1 MKNRFSFFTII
12 VTIAALVLG
21 NLVVAT
27 HSGDACGSDWPIC
40 NGKIIPDITNYRVVI
55 EYSHRLFTTLLGLVI
70 LINAIIAWRKT
81 TDKAVKVISLL
92 SLVLLF
98 TQAMIGGMNVLL
110 GTPTGF
116 TTLDV
121 MFSLFLL
128 ISLIF
133 LHEGLQRG
141 TGNVKLNEVKKPLVI
156 GFSALMLEVLIG
168 ALFKHF
174 QLSKLLFEVRNTN
187 VELANFT
194 YVIHGLLGMIALFFI
209 GYAVFLALRFNVM
222 RKSALLLILLSIL
235 TTFGGFVVKTEEL
248 SPVTSS
254 VHMILS
260 ILTVALLS
268 RMTAVSYFNQ
278 KKKARQI

>member
-1 MKNRFSFFTII
+1 MKNKFSFFTII

-40 NGKIIPDITNYRVVI
+40 NGKIIPDITNYRIVI

-81 TDKAVKVISLL
+81 TDKAVKGIAVL

-98 TQAMIGGMNVLL
+98 TQAMVGAMNVLL

-141 TGNVKLNEVKKPLVI
+141 DGILKLNEVKRPLMI
-156 GFSALMLEVLIG
+156 GFSAVMLEVLVG

-174 QLSKLLFEVRNTN
+174 QLSQLLFEVRNTD
-187 VELANFT
+187 VALANVT
-194 YVIHGLLGMIALFFI
+194 YSIHGILGMVALFSV

-222 RKSALLLILLSIL
+222 RKSALLLILLSTL

-254 VHMILS
+254 AHMILS

-268 RMTAVSYFNQ
+268 RMTAFSYFNQ
-278 KKKARQI
+278 KKVK

>member
-1 MKNRFSFFTII
+1 MKYNFSLFTIN
-12 VTIAALVLG
+12 VTIAALILG

-27 HSGDACGSDWPIC
+27 NSGDACGTDWPFC
-40 NGKIIPDITNYRVVI
+40 NGQVIPDITDYHVVI

-70 LINAIIAWRKT
+70 LVNAIIAWKKST
-81 TDKAVKVISLL
+81 GKAVKVIAVLSTILL
-92 SLVLLF
+92 LI
-98 TQAMIGGMNVLL
+98 QAMIGGMNVLL

-133 LHEGLQRG
+133 LHAGLNKRAE
-141 TGNVKLNEVKKPLVI
+141 NIKLIEIKKPLMV
-156 GFSALMLEVLIG
+156 GFSVLMTEVLVG
-168 ALFKHF
+168 AIFKHF
-174 QLSKLLFEVRNTN
+174 ELSQQIFEVSNTGIQ
-187 VELANFT
+187 LATFI
-194 YVIHGLLGMIALFFI
+194 YFIHGILGLITLFYT

-222 RKSALLLILLSIL
+222 KTSALLLILLASL
-235 TTFGGFVVKTEEL
+235 TTFGGFIVKTEEL
-248 SPVTSS
+248 SPISSS

-268 RMTAVSYFNQ
+268 HMTAICYFNQ
-278 KKKARQI
+278 KNKN